1 VRRYVVPDG
10 AGGGG
15 SGGGSGGGAGGG
27 GAARYKMPMRQG
39 SLHEDDYY
47 RGRNPMV

>member
-10 AGGGG
+10 AGG
-15 SGGGSGGGAGGG
+15 SGGGAGGA
-27 GAARYKMPMRQG
+27 GAARYKMPVRQG